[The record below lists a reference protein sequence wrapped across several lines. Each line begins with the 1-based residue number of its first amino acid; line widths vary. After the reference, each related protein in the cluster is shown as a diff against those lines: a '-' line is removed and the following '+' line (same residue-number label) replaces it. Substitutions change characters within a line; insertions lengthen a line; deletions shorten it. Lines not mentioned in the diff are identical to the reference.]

1 MLRDASRELLSSHR
15 FRLWS
20 IEVDGRT
27 ISSHIFVGAG
37 GHVSYWLGG
46 FDDAWAEQQPA
57 MQSLLSAIEHAW
69 AVGNEV
75 VDFGHGAQPYKY
87 RFADGDTS
95 VTWMTVVPHNGR
107 YLRSRLHLLPK
118 QSFRDVSNRL
128 PDSYKE
134 RLRKVVGGRPGWAE

>member
-1 MLRDASRELLSSHR
+1 VSHELLSEHR

-37 GHVSYWLGG
+37 RHLSYWLGG
-46 FDDAWAEQQPA
+46 FDEAWGAQKPA
-57 MQSLLSAIEHAW
+57 MQSLLSAVEHAW
-69 AVGNEV
+69 KRGDEA

-87 RFADGDTS
+87 RLADGDTS
-95 VTWMTVVPHNGR
+95 VTWVTVVPLNRR

-118 QSFRDVSNRL
+118 QTFRDVSKRL

-134 RLRKVVGGRPGWAE
+134 RLRKIVGGRPTWAE